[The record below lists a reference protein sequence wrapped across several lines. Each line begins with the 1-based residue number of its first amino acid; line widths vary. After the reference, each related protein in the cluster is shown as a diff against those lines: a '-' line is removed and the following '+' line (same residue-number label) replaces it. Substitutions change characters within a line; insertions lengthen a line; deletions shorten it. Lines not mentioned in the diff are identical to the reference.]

1 MNDTLAQGLDQ
12 RQQKINAAKD
22 FLSRTQSLF
31 NEFGSD
37 KLRTSHARFNELLD
51 ALNADA
57 VRLVVLG
64 EFSRGKSS
72 LVNALLGIDLLPT
85 ALQATTA
92 INTFVRML
100 PDDRS
105 EKFIRIHYQD
115 GRPAQEVPWNDDLAL
130 ERWGT
135 ELDESHADVRQTLD
149 YIEAFMDHPLLA
161 KGLVLVDTPGL
172 ETVIKHHEAITRKAI
187 AEAHIAM
194 WVQNTTQL
202 GGAATEWEFLTDT
215 LRNNFRKFV
224 TVIGWWDKVLE
235 PDDARECRVPEQQRI
250 QDKLDVVRQN
260 FRRHLSDDDEF
271 ALLTDSDHLIP
282 VSAHWA
288 RAKDPDKYSRSGIE
302 ALSARIAQMFTSGE
316 ALEQIYSKP
325 MKQMAHIQQQLAETL
340 QDELQQL
347 ESDKSLE
354 ERARE
359 LAQFDLETKLLEQE
373 AEAVARDSR
382 EEHERAA
389 RALVEKI
396 QRELI
401 SPLAELKADIENQ
414 VDAGY
419 VERQIRKRVK
429 TVTLPDDLH
438 EQFQTISAQVGD
450 VWNRQ
455 KQELARALDGLS
467 VDYSKQ
473 MEKHAGRIRGEMSK
487 MDVQMPS
494 LDTQFNLDF
503 SAIEHHHQQAMALE
517 QEIAARNEQIDSI
530 EGDLSRYAANGAQL
544 EMARQALH
552 RAERMHEN
560 LGGQP
565 SPRMSSRREK
575 IKEGGMYSSDQY
587 GDVPY
592 SDDSNVKAWKEERD
606 KLTTLLADK
615 EQRLEDIVA
624 EEERKTGMRMTLDK
638 AQKKYEREVAAFEK
652 KKAQFEQQSQAAEGQ
667 LIKETTQRLVKNT
680 AGQLEQRIR
689 HLENHVKDAVHNV
702 FADQLQALQDCVK
715 EQYLEPLNAKLEK
728 RREIH
733 SLLEQG
739 KLDVAQRRARLEQ
752 ASKDIDDLMTITQNA
767 LLA

>member
-1 MNDTLAQGLDQ
+1 MTNVLTQGLEQ
-12 RQQKINAAKD
+12 RQQKINVAKD

-31 NEFGSD
+31 EEFGSE
-37 KLRTSHARFNELLD
+37 KLRTSHARFAELLD

-57 VRLVVLG
+57 IRLVVLG

-72 LVNALLGIDLLPT
+72 LVNALLGIELLPT

-92 INTFVRML
+92 INTFIRML
-100 PDDRS
+100 PADRS
-105 EKFIRIHYQD
+105 ERFIRIHFQD
-115 GRPAQEVPWNDDLAL
+115 GRPVQEVPWSDDLAL

-149 YIEAFMDHPLLA
+149 YIEAFMDHPLLE

-187 AEAHIAM
+187 AEAHIAL

-202 GGAATEWEFLTDT
+202 GGAATEWAFLTDT

-224 TVIGWWDKVLE
+224 TVIGWWDKVLA
-235 PDDARECRVPEQQRI
+235 PDDSRERRVPVDQRI
-250 QDKLDVVRQN
+250 QEKLDVVRQN
-260 FRRHLSDDDEF
+260 FRRHLKDDEEF
-271 ALLTDSDHLIP
+271 KLLTDRNHLIP

-288 RAKDPDKYSRSGIE
+288 MDSDPDKRSQSGIE
-302 ALSARIAQMFTSGE
+302 ALSVRIAEMFTSGE

-325 MKQMAHIQQQLAETL
+325 MQQMSHIQLQLAETL

-347 ESDKSLE
+347 ESDKSLQ

-359 LAQFDLETKLLEQE
+359 VAQFDLETQLLKQE
-373 AEAVARDSR
+373 SEAVARDSR

-414 VDAGY
+414 VDAVY
-419 VERQIRKRVK
+419 VERQIKKRVT
-429 TVTLPDDLH
+429 TVTLPEDLH
-438 EQFQTISAQVGD
+438 EQFQAISAQVGD
-450 VWNRQ
+450 VWNQQ
-455 KQELARALDGLS
+455 KQELTKALDGLS
-467 VDYSKQ
+467 VNYSKQ
-473 MEKHAGRIRGEMSK
+473 MEKHAGRLRSEMGK
-487 MDVQMPS
+487 MDVHVPS

-503 SAIEHHHQQAMALE
+503 SAIEQHHQQAMALE
-517 QEIAARNEQIDSI
+517 QEIASRHEQIDSI
-530 EGDLSRYAANGAQL
+530 EGDMSKYAANSGQL
-544 EMARQALH
+544 DLARQALA
-552 RAERMHEN
+552 RAERMHDN

-565 SPRMSSRREK
+565 SPKMSSRRERVK
-575 IKEGGMYSSDQY
+575 KGGMYSDDTY
-587 GDVPY
+587 GDVQY
-592 SDDSNVKAWKEERD
+592 MDHSNVEAWKEERD
-606 KLTTLLADK
+606 KLTATLADK
-615 EQRLEDIVA
+615 EQRLEQIVA
-624 EEERKTGMRMTLDK
+624 EEERKTGMRMSLEK
-638 AQKKYEREVAAFEK
+638 AQKKYEREVATFEK

-667 LIKETTQRLVKNT
+667 LIRDTTARLIKNT

-689 HLENHVKDAVHNV
+689 HLENHVKEAVHKV
-702 FADQLQALQDCVK
+702 FADQMQALQDCVE
-715 EQYLEPLNAKLEK
+715 EQFLEPLNAKLEK

-739 KLDVAQRRARLEQ
+739 KLDVAQRKARLEQ
-752 ASKDIDDLMTITQNA
+752 ASKEVDDLMTLTQNA
-767 LLA
+767 LKA